1 MWQLLAVGL
10 GGAVGA
16 MARFAVNGWSERR
29 FPQFPPAGTLM
40 VNVVGCLMIGVI
52 MTIVHQR
59 SWITRD
65 WQALIVT
72 GFIGG
77 LTTFSAYGYQSVELL
92 LQQQTRLGVF
102 NVFANLVFGFG
113 AVWLGSMVTRGC
125 LLLVK

>member
-1 MWQLLAVGL
+1 MWQVIAVGL

-16 MARFAVNGWSERR
+16 IARFAVNGWSERR
-29 FPQFPPAGTLM
+29 FPHFPPAGTLI
-40 VNVVGCLMIGVI
+40 VNVIGCLVIGIV

-59 SWITRD
+59 SWINRE

-92 LQQQTRLGVF
+92 LQQQTRLAAL

-113 AVWLGSMVTRGC
+113 AVWLGHVLTRSC
-125 LLLVK
+125 LK